1 MTTKALIF
9 DSSSLIS
16 LSLNGLLDELKKL
29 KKIFNGEFIITKEVK
44 EEVVDIPLKIK
55 EYGLEALKIQNLI
68 NEGYLNMPNKLR
80 IQDKE
85 ITSQTI
91 KFMEL
96 ANTMFIGNK
105 NEIPL
110 IQLGEAS
117 CLALGKILNEKN
129 IKNALVV
136 DERTTRMLVE
146 KPENLKELLGKK
158 MHVHVKLK
166 KSNFKLFK
174 GFKIIR
180 SAELMYL
187 AYKKN
192 LIKWKSEKV
201 LDALLYALKFKGCAI
216 STDEI
221 EEIKRLK
228 I

>member
-1 MTTKALIF
+1 MKTNKVLLF

-16 LSLNGLLDELKKL
+16 LSINGLLEELKKL
-29 KKIFNGEFIITKEVK
+29 KKIFNGEFIITQEVKKEVI
-44 EEVVDIPLKIK
+44 DTPLKIK
-55 EYGLEALKIQNLI
+55 EYELEALKIQNLI
-68 NEGYLNMPNKLR
+68 DEGFLNMPNKLG

-85 ITSQTI
+85 ITNLTN

-96 ANTMFIGNK
+96 ANTMFIGNGS
-105 NEIPL
+105 EISL

-117 CLALGKILNEKN
+117 CLALSKILNENK
-129 IKNALVV
+129 IKNVLVI

-158 MHVHVKLK
+158 LHIQVKLK
-166 KSNFKLFK
+166 ESNFKSFK

-192 LIKWKSEKV
+192 LIEWKGKEI

-216 STDEI
+216 SIDEI
-221 EEIKRLK
+221 EEIKKL
-228 I
+228 